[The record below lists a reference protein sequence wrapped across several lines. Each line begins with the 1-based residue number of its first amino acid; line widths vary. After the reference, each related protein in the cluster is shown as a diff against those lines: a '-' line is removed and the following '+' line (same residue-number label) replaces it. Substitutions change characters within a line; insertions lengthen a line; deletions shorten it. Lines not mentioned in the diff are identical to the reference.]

1 LLKDIGLD
9 ESVRIAPTI
18 DTWQFVA
25 EARELQRLWA
35 LDRDAISRDECQVRE
50 FEEAVARLARDIG
63 RDDASDETPME
74 RLADW
79 QRRLDASAAARV
91 RRRALVGTVR
101 SRRRE
106 AARHATRVR
115 QLETA
120 RLKLLVSVGATT
132 PDEYREMHRRWLQR
146 RELDQQLDLAGAELS
161 AAACT
166 EPELAIVEEDLA
178 RFDAAQNRHAI
189 ATIRAE
195 LADLERDLQ
204 TSHEQLGRLRH
215 QVQLQESDRTQVRLR
230 GAHAQLAAD
239 LDHVVH
245 RYCAGELAARGL
257 ETLRDRLER
266 ECQPETL
273 QRAGRFLARLT
284 AGKYPRVWTPAG
296 ERRLIID
303 DDRHQ
308 SLRVEQLSSGTREQL
323 FLAIRLALLE
333 QYRERGV
340 ELPIILDDII
350 ANFDQVRTEAAVET
364 LVDFAAG
371 GAQVLLFTCH
381 VHLAR
386 LFEEAGTTPVRLP
399 EPEPILERRR
409 VG

>member
-1 LLKDIGLD
+1 MK
-9 ESVRIAPTI
+9 S
-18 DTWQFVA
+18 
-25 EARELQRLWA
+25 
-35 LDRDAISRDECQVRE
+35 
-50 FEEAVARLARDIG
+50 
-63 RDDASDETPME
+63 
-74 RLADW
+74 
-79 QRRLDASAAARV
+79 
-91 RRRALVGTVR
+91 
-101 SRRRE
+101 
-106 AARHATRVR
+106 
-115 QLETA
+115 A
-120 RLKLLVSVGATT
+120 RLKLLASAGAAT
-132 PDEYREMHRRWLQR
+132 PREFRALHRRWLQR
-146 RELDQQLDLAGAELS
+146 RELDQQLELVGAELS
-161 AAACT
+161 AAART

-178 RFDAAQNRHAI
+178 GFDAAQNQHAI
-189 ATIRAE
+189 DTIRAE
-195 LADLERDLQ
+195 LADLEHDLQ

-215 QVQLQESDRTQVRLR
+215 QLQLQESDRTQVRLR
-230 GAHAQLAAD
+230 GAHAQLVAD

-257 ETLRDRLER
+257 EALRDRLER

-273 QRAGRFLARLT
+273 RRAGRYLARLT
-284 AGKYPRVWTPAG
+284 AGTYPRVWTPAG

-340 ELPIILDDII
+340 DLPVMFDDII

-381 VHLAR
+381 LHLAR
-386 LFEEAGTTPVRLP
+386 LFEEAGITPVRLP